1 MAQQSVEAAA
11 EKSPV
16 AWFCVLA
23 MARKN
28 SDFELAA
35 QATRK
40 LQELGIIVKFKPRHT
55 APPAVEAVTHTA

>member
-1 MAQQSVEAAA
+1 
-11 EKSPV
+11 
-16 AWFCVLA
+16 

-40 LQELGIIVKFKPRHT
+40 LQELGFIVKFKPRHT